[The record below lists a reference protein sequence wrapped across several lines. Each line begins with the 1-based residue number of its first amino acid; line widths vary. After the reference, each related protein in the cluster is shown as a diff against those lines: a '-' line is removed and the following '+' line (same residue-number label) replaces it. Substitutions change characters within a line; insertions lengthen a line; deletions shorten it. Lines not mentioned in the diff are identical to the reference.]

1 MGRLTERPYAGTW
14 GPNLRKVI
22 KHTPDALVYINGDT
36 YFPGCG
42 GCGGRIDIQKFITGV
57 SCDPT
62 TEGIA
67 SATISMAIPKY
78 ESQGLFADG
87 KFALRPGLEVHVY
100 IRGYFPAQNL
110 LTGDD
115 SARATDPSLNEGSTI
130 MYPYY
135 LVFHGVVTSSSH
147 NYSGGEYTAT
157 LSCAD
162 LLHFWQYQRVVEQG
176 ASLVRAPVGSKINS
190 SLLGHNF
197 SGMTPYSV
205 IYTLYRDV
213 MGAAGGV
220 ESVFIPEL
228 NATNVSPV
236 SDAAGESYWTLS
248 MLYWQKRFSQN
259 VTTLRMFGA
268 NGTLYNAFQAAYLS
282 TLTTEQTE
290 TLAVRYAEAQAQGTA
305 TDPMAGWELGA
316 RATGFDA
323 FSVFA
328 TGGQGTETTNGLG
341 VNAAAL
347 QAYIFDLGRI
357 GINLMETVYL
367 TKTEVAQAVCRETG
381 FEFFQ
386 DVDGDIVF
394 KPPFYNMDT
403 SGLRVYRIE
412 PEDVISFDTQEKE
425 PDCTVVKW
433 TGSFM
438 TNTAVPSLTG
448 EYGSRAEF
456 IDYRA
461 VAQFGWRQETFDTAY
476 YSGNPA
482 AAFFAC
488 IARYDYYNIG
498 VKSASVTVPLRPE
511 LRPGYPVYIAHVD
524 CFYYIKGLSH
534 SLQFGGQ
541 GTTTLT
547 LVGRRAKFH
556 APGVSPKDGSRPTV
570 NDIHM
575 DDMHLPRL
583 PLTLP
588 VGSVGGRAV
597 PYATGLPG
605 SVYYETTTETGT
617 ETVAVPRAYNVQGG
631 PGINSEHK
639 TQGFPNVVMAIDPEL
654 VNPSQFAR
662 GFELEA
668 LQTEAAIKAL
678 IRTVLMGPRKILQRA
693 DDGEGSEKALSLEG
707 PWKIQVSND
716 EWQVLPSVGQ
726 LVAAAQR
733 LTTQSRTRT
742 TPLTSS
748 TPTPAE
754 VVYGPTLEGI
764 QQQEERLFGVL
775 VSAARDVHEKAM
787 PGSSA
792 TAKALELVSDFKS
805 IYSYGKTLPGYYR
818 YYSSA
823 HPDPKNQGMLA
834 LDVTPDGTPTTGP
847 LFTLRAKATQFAKD
861 GSGFVTGDV
870 TAGLPIATKGRTF
883 VVKPTH
889 EIRSFDTA
897 LLQVRAA
904 SRQRVILRN
913 RPVESI
919 NAESLTTAF
928 TKYFAG
934 VMSDL
939 NFGPSTSLA
948 EMESEF
954 VYQRLRVSNAIRSI
968 AGETTAKV
976 SSPSANTKG
985 MVSINVLE
993 GAETTNSGFNP
1004 SRRHPVT
1011 GVVRPH
1017 NGADL
1022 DAPVGTGVLAANDG
1036 IISRISYDAD
1046 GFGHYVEIEH
1056 EDGWFTLYG
1065 HLSEN
1070 SVTKAK
1076 GAAVVIGEKFAL
1088 SGQSG
1093 LVSGPHLHF
1102 ELYQVIDGKKST
1114 YNPADY
1120 IAMGGSFEYAPSG
1133 ASLEDEIAALD
1144 AEIDAA
1150 VADSEIV
1157 DSELG
1162 AEIEAA
1168 IPGTTTP
1175 NNYDSYANA
1184 VLAAVF
1190 PSYGKGVL
1198 SGVPGDTNEAK
1209 VENFAKEMATAIVT
1223 PAIAGLQ
1230 EIMAQDTT
1238 DTLHDACVR
1247 AWLDM
1252 FPGDGNYDVAPLVRD
1267 TKSAVVNP
1275 NDSIDYYTP
1284 VFPVSDER
1292 GYEVVGTFPYGRGL
1306 NLTSNQMSVLQ
1317 GPSATAANYDEADA
1331 FVKAVVALQTGTD
1344 TASLALALGELSPE
1358 GKAEI
1363 AASMDPALLADDN
1376 ISKALGIKDIPSPG
1390 TTGPGSNTPAS
1401 TLQGINVFP
1410 PTNAAYGLAD
1420 MRVAGMDTC
1429 QCFEGQP
1436 DVLLLRGVGENST
1449 IFVEGTEADF
1459 AAYARETA
1467 EAQISGWSTLQNAY
1481 RGTVGSPVTVKPTE
1495 G

>member
-36 YFPGCG
+36 YVPGCG

-67 SATISMAIPKY
+67 SATISLAIPKY
-78 ESQGLFADG
+78 HSQGLFADG
-87 KFALRPGLEVHVY
+87 KFALRPGLEVHIY
-100 IRGYFPAQNL
+100 MRGYFPAQNL

-115 SARATDPSLNEGSTI
+115 AARATDPSLNENEMV

-135 LVFHGVVTSSSH
+135 LVFHGVVTSSAH

-157 LSCAD
+157 LSCSD

-176 ASLVRAPVGSKINS
+176 ASLVRTPVGSKINS

-228 NATNVSPV
+228 NATNVTPV

-282 TLTTEQTE
+282 TLTTEQTS

-316 RATGFDA
+316 RATGFNA

-328 TGGQGTETTNGLG
+328 TGGQGTNTPDGLG

-347 QAYIFDLGRI
+347 QAYIFDIGRI
-357 GINLMETVYL
+357 GSINLLETVYL
-367 TKTEVAQAVCRETG
+367 TKMEVAQAVCRETG

-412 PEDVISFDTQEKE
+412 PEDVITFDTQEKE

-438 TNTAVPSLTG
+438 TNIAVPSLTG

-498 VKSASVTVPLRPE
+498 VKSASVSIPLRPE
-511 LRPGYPVYIAHVD
+511 LRPGYPVYVAHVD
-524 CFYYIKGLSH
+524 CFYYIKGISH

-541 GTTTLT
+541 GTTSLT

-570 NDIHM
+570 NDIHL
-575 DDMHLPRL
+575 DNMHLPRL
-583 PLTLP
+583 PLSLP
-588 VGSVGGRAV
+588 LGSVGGQAV

-605 SVYYETTTETGT
+605 SRYYETTTNNGT

-654 VNPSQFAR
+654 VNPTQFAR

-678 IRTVLMGPRKILQRA
+678 IRTVLMGPRKILQQA
-693 DDGEGSEKALSLEG
+693 DDRDGNSNEKALSLDG
-707 PWKIQVSND
+707 PWKIQVASD
-716 EWQVLPSVGQ
+716 EWQVLPSVSE

-733 LTTQSRTRT
+733 LATRARART
-742 TPLTSS
+742 TPLNPS
-748 TPTPAE
+748 TPTPTE
-754 VVYGPTLEGI
+754 VTYGPTLESI
-764 QQQEERLFGVL
+764 QQDQERLFGVL

-787 PGSSA
+787 PGSSE

-823 HPDPKNQGMLA
+823 HPDPKNQGMLS
-834 LDVTPDGTPTTGP
+834 LEVTPDGTPTTGP
-847 LFTLRAKATQFAKD
+847 RYTLRAKATQFAKD

-870 TAGLPIATKGRTF
+870 TAGLPIATIGRTF

-897 LLQVRAA
+897 LLQVRST
-904 SRQRVILRN
+904 SRQRVVLRN

-928 TKYFAG
+928 SKYFTGA
-934 VMSDL
+934 MSNL
-939 NFGPSTSLA
+939 NFGPSTSLKG
-948 EMESEF
+948 MESEF
-954 VYQRLRVSNAIRSI
+954 IYQRLRVSNAIRGI
-968 AGETTAKV
+968 ASDAPVAPPT
-976 SSPSANTKG
+976 ANTKG
-985 MVSINVLE
+985 MLALDVLE
-993 GAETTNSGFNP
+993 GEEAITSGFNP
-1004 SRRHPVT
+1004 WRIHPVT
-1011 GVVRPH
+1011 GIARPH
-1017 NGADL
+1017 KGADVS
-1022 DAPVGTGVLAANDG
+1022 APEGTAVFAANSG
-1036 IISRISYDAD
+1036 TISRVNFDAN
-1046 GFGHYVEIEH
+1046 GYGQYVEIKH
-1056 EDGWFTLYG
+1056 GDGWFSLYA
-1065 HLSEN
+1065 HL
-1070 SVTKAK
+1070 TKGSPTK
-1076 GAAVVIGEKFAL
+1076 NVGEYVDIGEKIAL
-1088 SGQSG
+1088 SGSTG
-1093 LVSGPHLHF
+1093 LVDGPHLHF
-1102 ELYQVIDGKKST
+1102 ELYRVIDDKKSIV
-1114 YNPADY
+1114 NPADY
-1120 IAMGGSFEYAPSG
+1120 IAVGDTFEYAPTG
-1133 ASLEDEIAALD
+1133 PSLEDEIKALD
-1144 AEIDAA
+1144 EEINAA
-1150 VADSEIV
+1150 VADSGLQDDVE
-1157 DSELG
+1157 
-1162 AEIEAA
+1162 EAIA
-1168 IPGTTTP
+1168 GTTTP
-1175 NNYDSYANA
+1175 TNFDSYANT
-1184 VLAAVF
+1184 VLAAVY
-1190 PSYGKGVL
+1190 PSYGSGNL
-1198 SGVPGDTNEAK
+1198 SSVPGDTNGAK
-1209 VENFAKEMATAIVT
+1209 IENFAKEMAMAIVT
-1223 PAIAGLQ
+1223 PAIAALQ
-1230 EIMAQDTT
+1230 DIMAQDNG
-1238 DTLHDACVR
+1238 DALYDACVQ
-1247 AWLDM
+1247 AWLEM
-1252 FPGDGNYDVAPLVRD
+1252 FPGEGNYDVAPLVRD
-1267 TKSAVVNP
+1267 TKGVVVNA
-1275 NDSIDYYTP
+1275 NDSVDYYTP

-1292 GYEVVGTFPYGRGL
+1292 GYEVVGTYPYGRGL

-1317 GPSATAANYDEADA
+1317 GPAATPTNYDEAEA
-1331 FVKAVVALQTGTD
+1331 FIKAVVALESGGD

-1363 AASMDPALLADDN
+1363 AANMDPALLADTN
-1376 ISKALGIKDIPSPG
+1376 IAKALGIKDIPSPG
-1390 TTGPGSNTPAS
+1390 KTGPGANTPAS

-1429 QCFEGQP
+1429 RCLEGEA
-1436 DVLLLRGVGENST
+1436 DVLLLRGVGDASPVL
-1449 IFVEGTEADF
+1449 VEGTESDF

-1467 EAQISGWSTLQNAY
+1467 EAQIPGWSTLQNAY
-1481 RGTVGSPVTVKPTE
+1481 RGAVGIPVTTNPTE